1 METYT
6 LALIAI
12 CGIAFAAAG
21 IYLHVLRKRTEDV
34 LPAPFL
40 LPAGKR
46 KPRKK

>member
-6 LALIAI
+6 LALIAV
-12 CGIAFAAAG
+12 CGVAFLAAG
-21 IYLHVLRKRTEDV
+21 IYLHMLRKRSEDV
-34 LPAPFL
+34 FPAPFL